1 MNIFRRIKRIFM
13 PEWHTFLLKNGEE
26 VELRVYRNGIRVN
39 HIDLYKSK
47 KGSKILKEYLDEQQ
61 RVEIKRQKED
71 SKENYKRA
79 TKRKNL

>member
-1 MNIFRRIKRIFM
+1 MNIFRQIKRIFI
-13 PEWHTFLLKNGEE
+13 PEWHTFLLKNGED

-39 HIDLYKSK
+39 YTDLYKTK

-61 RVEIKRQKED
+61 RVEIKRQKEN

-79 TKRKNL
+79 TKSKDL